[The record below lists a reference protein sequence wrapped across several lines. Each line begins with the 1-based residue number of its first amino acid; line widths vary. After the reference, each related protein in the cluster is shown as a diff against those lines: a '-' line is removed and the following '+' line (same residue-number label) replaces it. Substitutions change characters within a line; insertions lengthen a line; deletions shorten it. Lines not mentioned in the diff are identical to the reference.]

1 MKTQQ
6 LFDKLNGDNEII
18 SRWVVIESV
27 KFLFGNSN
35 RSGLIAIFIVI
46 QNNPSGMHCN
56 MLNMSA

>member
-27 KFLFGNSN
+27 KFLFGSSN

-46 QNNPSGMHCN
+46 QNNPSGMHRN